1 LSANSIATPRR
12 TPRTAP
18 TISVLRPASGWKS
31 YLTWFAFIGRSMAV
45 PKDLREFIESLNS
58 HKVEYLIVGAHALA
72 FHGFPRYTGDVDVLL
87 RATPEN
93 AARVEQVLVAFS
105 FASLGLRAA
114 DFLEHGRVVQLGI
127 APNRI
132 DLLTSLTGV
141 TFEEAW
147 DRRVP
152 GDLGGVP
159 TVFLSR
165 ETLIKNKRATGRTQ
179 DAADVE
185 KLEQ

>member
-1 LSANSIATPRR
+1 MAGPR
-12 TPRTAP
+12 
-18 TISVLRPASGWKS
+18 
-31 YLTWFAFIGRSMAV
+31 
-45 PKDLREFIESLNS
+45 DLREFIESLNS
-58 HKVEYLIVGAHALA
+58 HGVEYLIVGAHALA

-87 RATPEN
+87 RPSPEN
-93 AARVEQVLVAFS
+93 AARVERVLVAFS

-114 DFLEHGRVVQLGI
+114 DFLDPGRVVQLGS

-132 DLLTSLTGV
+132 DLLTSLTAV
-141 TFEEAW
+141 TFDEAW
-147 DRRVP
+147 DLRVL

-159 TVFLSR
+159 VAFLSR

-185 KLEQ
+185 KLAR

>member
-1 LSANSIATPRR
+1 
-12 TPRTAP
+12 
-18 TISVLRPASGWKS
+18 
-31 YLTWFAFIGRSMAV
+31 MAV

-58 HKVEYLIVGAHALA
+58 HGVEYLIVGAHALA

-87 RATPEN
+87 RPTPEN
-93 AARVEQVLVAFS
+93 ASRMEQVLIAFS
-105 FASLGLRAA
+105 FASLGLKAA
-114 DFLEHGRVVQLGI
+114 DFLHAGRVVQLGM

-147 DRRVP
+147 DRRVR
-152 GDLGGVP
+152 GDLDGVP
-159 TVFLSR
+159 VVFLSR

>member
-1 LSANSIATPRR
+1 
-12 TPRTAP
+12 
-18 TISVLRPASGWKS
+18 
-31 YLTWFAFIGRSMAV
+31 M
-45 PKDLREFIESLNS
+45 NS
-58 HKVEYLIVGAHALA
+58 HGVEYLIVGAHALA

-87 RATPEN
+87 RPTPEN
-93 AARVEQVLVAFS
+93 AARIERVLVAFS
-105 FASLGLRAA
+105 FASLGLSAT
-114 DFLEHGRVVQLGI
+114 DFLDTGRVVQLGI

-141 TFEEAW
+141 PFEEAW

-152 GDLGGVP
+152 GNLDGVP
-159 TVFLSR
+159 VAFLSR

-185 KLEQ
+185 NLER